1 MREMVLYFTG
11 TGNSRYA
18 AKILAKEL
26 ADECFSMNDA
36 IRSGNRDELFSE
48 RPWVIVT
55 PTYAWR
61 IPAVVEEW
69 LSSVRLTGSDKAW
82 FVMTCGDG
90 TGNAAAYLKAFCRKK
105 GFRYM
110 GLRSVVMP
118 ENYIAMFHTP
128 EKAEAQEILELA
140 VPVLRK
146 AAARIRAGLAFPGKR
161 SGPVGNLESGLLN
174 HGFYRFFI
182 RAKGF
187 RTTEACTGCGKCAA
201 LCPMRNIEIQNDRPV
216 WGNACTHCMACIS
229 ACPENAV
236 EYRHTSVG
244 KPRYYLDE
252 NGNLK

>member
-1 MREMVLYFTG
+1 MVLYFTG

-18 AKILAKEL
+18 AKVLAKEL
-26 ADECFSMNDA
+26 EDECFSMNDA
-36 IRSGNRDELFSE
+36 IRSGNREELFSE

-90 TGNAAAYLKAFCRKK
+90 TGNAAA
-105 GFRYM
+105 
-110 GLRSVVMP
+110 
-118 ENYIAMFHTP
+118 
-128 EKAEAQEILELA
+128 
-140 VPVLRK
+140 
-146 AAARIRAGLAFPGKR
+146 
-161 SGPVGNLESGLLN
+161 
-174 HGFYRFFI
+174 
-182 RAKGF
+182 
-187 RTTEACTGCGKCAA
+187 TEACTGCGKCAA